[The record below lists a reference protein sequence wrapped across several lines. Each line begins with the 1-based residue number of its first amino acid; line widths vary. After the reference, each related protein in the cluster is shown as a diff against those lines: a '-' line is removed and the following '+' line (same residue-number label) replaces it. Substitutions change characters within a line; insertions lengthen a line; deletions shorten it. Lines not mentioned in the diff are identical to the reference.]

1 MIRVGSELS
10 SNQRCGRYLELVSQI
25 DTKENLWGTAPL
37 RNGWIMISQRVIG
50 ENQVIK
56 WNLKEDSQP
65 KKALSQNTEILC

>member
-10 SNQRCGRYLELVSQI
+10 SNQRGGRWELVSQI
-25 DTKENLWGTAPL
+25 DTKENLWGTATL

-50 ENQVIK
+50 ENQVLK